1 MTKPLQTLPTSHSG
15 MFLTYLYT
23 PSHTNHL
30 LTLIHGLPKAG
41 TVPKIDLSSPNKTDF
56 LINLGG

>member
-41 TVPKIDLSSPNKTDF
+41 TVPKIPLHTHTHTHPKHQH
-56 LINLGG
+56 